1 MVCHEDTYHF
11 PLVLGV
17 TLISAV
23 ALGGNQETAAIHG
36 RIVDLWGNSLS
47 GAQLKVYRLIFQNG
61 SPVSAEGKL
70 EKTTSTDEHGNYAIS
85 GLTPGEYRIS
95 VDLRGF
101 RHTEAWRVYLWTGS
115 NVLMDLGLAVG
126 SLTDSRPAQI
136 KGTVRRQDK
145 SSLQDAL
152 VVAISA
158 FNSQIIEQVRTDE
171 AGRYSISLRTP
182 GQYLVYA
189 AKPGF
194 AVSASVISEG
204 QQSIDFSLKPIRLPQ
219 R

>member
-1 MVCHEDTYHF
+1 MKTLINF

-61 SPVSAEGKL
+61 SPVSGEGKL
-70 EKTTSTDEHGNYAIS
+70 EKTTGTDEDGNYAMS
-85 GLTPGEYRIS
+85 GLTPGEYKIS

-101 RHTEAWRVYLWTGS
+101 YHREVSRINLRAGS
-115 NVLMDLGLAVG
+115 HVLMDLGLAVG
-126 SLTDSRPAQI
+126 DLVDMPLTEI

-145 SSLQDAL
+145 SSLRDAS

-158 FNSQIIEQVRTDE
+158 FNSQLIEQVRTDQ

-189 AKPGF
+189 TKPGF
-194 AVSASVISEG
+194 AVSAGVISEG
-204 QQSIDFSLKPIRLPQ
+204 QQSLDFSLKPIRLPQ